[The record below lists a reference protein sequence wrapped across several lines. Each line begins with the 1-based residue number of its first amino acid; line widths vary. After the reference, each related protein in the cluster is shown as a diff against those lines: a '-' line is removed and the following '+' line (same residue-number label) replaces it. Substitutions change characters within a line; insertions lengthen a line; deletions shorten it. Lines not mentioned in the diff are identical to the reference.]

1 MLLSILILIFA
12 FGVLLSTFFWISRL
26 LAARGQRE
34 VAAIAPATVDA
45 APIEETGPT
54 PEEEAAEELERT
66 KTGVGVNATLGLI
79 LSVLACLLF
88 WLSPLTLVLSVA
100 GLWFSGNALW
110 FGFRRFNVFIGRAA
124 LGIILGA
131 GSFGLQFGYLTGQ
144 FTLPF

>member
-12 FGVLLSTFFWISRL
+12 FGVLLWTFFWVARL
-26 LAARGQRE
+26 LTARGQRE
-34 VAAIAPATVDA
+34 VAAIEPATVDEA
-45 APIEETGPT
+45 AIEATGPT

-88 WLSPLTLVLSVA
+88 WLSSLTLVLSAA
-100 GLWFSGNALW
+100 GLWFSANALW
-110 FGFRRFNVFIGRAA
+110 LGLRRFGVFIGRAA

-131 GSFGLQFGYLTGQ
+131 GSVGLQFGYLTGR